1 MQPIQISIP
10 TPCHENWDN
19 MQPTEKGRF
28 CNACTKQVID
38 FSVMSDAQVLN
49 YFADLKNESVCG
61 RAYPGQLN
69 RAMEAPE
76 TPKKKKWYWNY
87 IALILVFFGR
97 SGESKAQKVGKV
109 AVKPTTQQPQPI
121 REVGEIAVVQ
131 PKRAISGKV
140 LDSNGSPLSGANI
153 RINGSGK
160 VYTSGKDGG
169 FSFLITEND
178 KSIQVSAAGYQAN
191 TIPLTSNENYVTRLQ
206 RMTEVKGDVR
216 VTAGMMIVRPVSP
229 KKKS

>member
-49 YFADLKNESVCG
+49 YFAHLKNGSVCG
-61 RAYPGQLN
+61 RAYPEQLN
-69 RAMEAPE
+69 RAMEAPV
-76 TPKKKKWYWNY
+76 TPVKKKWYWNY
-87 IALILVFFGR
+87 IALLLVFFGK
-97 SGESKAQKVGKV
+97 SAESKAQKIGKV
-109 AVKPTTQQPQPI
+109 AIMPSTQQPQPI

-140 LDSNGSPLSGANI
+140 LDNGGNPIPGASI
-153 RINGSGK
+153 FIAGSGK

-169 FSFLITEND
+169 FSFLVSGND
-178 KSIQVSAAGYQAN
+178 KSLQISAPGYQAN
-191 TIPLTSNENYVTRLQ
+191 TIVLNTNENYVTRLQ
-206 RMTEVKGDVR
+206 RMTEVQGDVR
-216 VTAGMMIVRPVSP
+216 VTAGMMIVRPVTP